1 MKNMSKRKVSNSK
14 TIVDDDNVARYMEC
28 LCACSYIEQNM
39 HHVHGTVRYN
49 SIVDLETFPR
59 HDWIRPQE
67 HKLYNHSSQPRVQK
81 KCVGTDS
88 KPVMSVRHLSSLLLV
103 AGTCFLTSCQIFP
116 YDIAR
121 PARGRITY
129 CLKLVSQATT
139 FGSVVYCT
147 KNVFHCPCWHTYIRY
162 SFCFLGS
169 FL

>member
-1 MKNMSKRKVSNSK
+1 MSNRKVSNSK

-116 YDIAR
+116 MTCQAGSGTHNI
-121 PARGRITY
+121 
-129 CLKLVSQATT
+129 LSQTCFT
-139 FGSVVYCT
+139 GYYVWISCVL
-147 KNVFHCPCWHTYIRY
+147 HEERLSLSLLTYIHT
-162 SFCFLGS
+162 L
-169 FL
+169 

>member
-1 MKNMSKRKVSNSK
+1 MKNTPDTCVKLKRKVSNSK

-88 KPVMSVRHLSSLLLV
+88 KPVMSVRHLSSLLLE

-116 YDIAR
+116 MTLPGR
-121 PARGRITY
+121 LARGRITY

-147 KNVFHCPCWHTYIRY
+147 KNVFHCPC
-162 SFCFLGS
+162 
-169 FL
+169 